1 MHSLGLWQCPFFGL
15 QPTEQRAGSERKRRR
30 KVNKMS
36 CEISCETSSR
46 CLLMKSSSSLFFL
59 ANTDWQ
65 YPISEDGEIK
75 YFKTN
80 KAHGKKFIL
89 KNGSDPVCIQQM
101 PGRRSNSGIT
111 HCGNKYQKKKSFS
124 TFWRFFRGRIWMSG
138 SLILLSFSSPL
149 RCCTFNKWIFAFSC
163 SFSEVKLDNICS
175 PSWESVAVYLH
186 KQLLLFFILF
196 FFWVL

>member
-1 MHSLGLWQCPFFGL
+1 MF
-15 QPTEQRAGSERKRRR
+15 AY
-30 KVNKMS
+30 
-36 CEISCETSSR
+36 EIFEFA
-46 CLLMKSSSSLFFL
+46 FFL

-111 HCGNKYQKKKSFS
+111 HCGNKYQKKNLFPH
-124 TFWRFFRGRIWMSG
+124 FEDFFGAGFECRVR
-138 SLILLSFSSPL
+138 LF
-149 RCCTFNKWIFAFSC
+149 
-163 SFSEVKLDNICS
+163 CS
-175 PSWESVAVYLH
+175 PSH
-186 KQLLLFFILF
+186 LLYAAAHSTNEFLPFH
-196 FFWVL
+196 VRSRR